1 MARRGR
7 RTSARNHCVVDLR
20 AEPALDL
27 ARPRRLGELV
37 EAAFSLF
44 WRHRAVFLT
53 VSLIVVAPA
62 VILVDGVWGRA
73 LVNGVDAKEPSDAVA
88 ASRLLG
94 TFVIPPL
101 VTALHVRIVQG
112 LAQGRTPS
120 VGDAVRA
127 AGARIMPAAGAV
139 ALYALVVIG
148 GTLLFVVPGVYVA
161 VAMCF
166 AAQSAVVDE
175 ARPAEALRRSRDL
188 VLGHWW
194 WTAGRLIA
202 LALISLLV
210 AAVLGSVVGSV
221 AAALGGAVLSVAALV
236 VVEAIALSIGAL
248 FGTLLFFDLRARR
261 AGPPRPA

>member
-112 LAQGRTPS
+112 LAQ
-120 VGDAVRA
+120 A
-127 AGARIMPAAGAV
+127 
-139 ALYALVVIG
+139 
-148 GTLLFVVPGVYVA
+148 
-161 VAMCF
+161 
-166 AAQSAVVDE
+166 
-175 ARPAEALRRSRDL
+175 RSRSTRWSSSAERCCSSCR
-188 VLGHWW
+188 GSTSQWRCASPPSRRW
-194 WTAGRLIA
+194 STRRGRRRRCG
-202 LALISLLV
+202 
-210 AAVLGSVVGSV
+210 AA
-221 AAALGGAVLSVAALV
+221 
-236 VVEAIALSIGAL
+236 
-248 FGTLLFFDLRARR
+248 
-261 AGPPRPA
+261 